1 MVRDR
6 FTRSTARSMNRA
18 TVRFLAAVVAG
29 LTMMALTAAPVAAD
43 TTVEVTTPVGSFFR
57 PGTETVLLVT
67 VAADQAVT
75 GTIQVLVEGEGLTVA
90 NVDIEVPGGSTK
102 TFAVPVTVSPWG
114 GPPSVRVETSD
125 GQTRRPVVG
134 LQQVGE
140 VEPVAVM
147 PSLIVPGLPERA
159 EMVVGQGQARLV
171 PFDPALL
178 DHGSATLNA
187 ASAVAAN
194 LADIAN
200 LSESQWAALFGW
212 VSSGGNL
219 YVDGSVADLVESDIG
234 TVLDRVGT
242 GFVPESSFDGEI
254 TGRAWL
260 GSGTVYATGD
270 TLSAGRFDGL
280 IQPRFSSNV
289 EQEVFVDPGEVL
301 TDLSVDAGFSTRPIG
316 PFVAV
321 LLAYI
326 ALVGPL
332 LWFFLSRSRRE
343 PLMWLAIPGLAALV
357 SVAIWGS
364 GQFFR
369 QGTTGSHVTVI
380 GSSGTATRTVSDY
393 MVSSSRGGFTGVELA
408 GGWAASSNGFSPW
421 DWRFQQ
427 AGFASPT
434 VQGTRVGADVP
445 PAGVVVLGAA
455 SEVFEPP
462 AWAVDLTV
470 DGSSVEGTVTN
481 LTDYALSNVAVFSG
495 NRLATIADVPAGG
508 SNEFRLD
515 DISAPP
521 LWENP
526 VQMQLS
532 RQGGRN
538 SAASPAALSR
548 WMATAGLESRT
559 GQITVVGWTAD
570 AEAPLVTLGGSAV
583 TRGRTGYV
591 ASYPIDQLAGDA
603 SVSPATVRSRII
615 DWRWSG
621 DIGGGMVAE
630 GRRLQMDGD
639 VQTISYS
646 LPPGASLDGLVLEVP
661 ADVSAVDLWTG
672 DAWIDSQVG
681 FADPGAVL
689 VAIPESAV
697 DGGTV
702 YIRALVNGP
711 FSAPA
716 IRTASADELS
726 GAIAPAASAGGEDG
740 VDVGEPDPGE
750 DDDEGG
756 A

>member
-1 MVRDR
+1 MMRDASI
-6 FTRSTARSMNRA
+6 RSAG
-18 TVRFLAAVVAG
+18 RFLAIVVWV
-29 LTMMALTAAPVAAD
+29 LTAFTVLMTTAAAAD
-43 TTVEVTTPVGSFFR
+43 TAVEVATPVGSFFR

-75 GTIQVLVEGEGLTVA
+75 GSIQVLVEGEGITVA
-90 NVDIEVPGGSTK
+90 TVDIEVPGGSAK
-102 TFAVPVTVSPWG
+102 TFPVPVTVSAWS

-134 LQQVGE
+134 LQQVGD

-147 PSLIVPGLPERA
+147 PSLMVPGLPERA

-178 DHGSATLNA
+178 DHGTATLNA
-187 ASAVAAN
+187 ASAV
-194 LADIAN
+194 IATIVDVVN
-200 LSESQWAALFGW
+200 LSEPQRAALFGW

-219 YVDGSVADLVESDIG
+219 YVDGSVAELESGVIGETLAATGVAFEPEPGSSAGVE
-234 TVLDRVGT
+234 
-242 GFVPESSFDGEI
+242 
-254 TGRAWL
+254 GRAWL

-301 TDLSVDAGFSTRPIG
+301 TDLSIDAGFTTRPIG

-321 LLAYI
+321 LLVYI
-326 ALVGPL
+326 ALVGPV

-380 GSSGTATRTVSDY
+380 GGSGTATRTISDY

-408 GGWAASSNGFSPW
+408 DGWSASSNGFSPW

-445 PAGVVVLGAA
+445 PAGVVVLGTA
-455 SEVFEPP
+455 SERSRGQPWDVE
-462 AWAVDLTV
+462 LSV

-481 LTDYALSNVAVFSG
+481 LTDHPLSNVSVFSG
-495 NRLATIADVPAGG
+495 NRLATIDDVPAGG
-508 SNEFRLD
+508 STDFRLD

-521 LWENP
+521 MWENP

-532 RQGGRN
+532 RQGGRD
-538 SAASPAALSR
+538 SAASPAALNR

-559 GQITVVGWTAD
+559 GQITVIGWTRD
-570 AEAPLVTLGGSAV
+570 AEAPLSTLGGSAV
-583 TRGRTGYV
+583 TRGRTGFV
-591 ASYPIDQLAGDA
+591 SSYPISQLATGD
-603 SVSPATVRSRII
+603 SIGPATVRSRII

-621 DIGGGMVAE
+621 DIGGGMMAE
-630 GRRLQMDGD
+630 QRRRQMDGD

-646 LPPGASLDGLVLEVP
+646 LPPGADLESLALEVP
-661 ADVSAVDLWTG
+661 GDVSAVDLWNGETWV
-672 DAWIDSQVG
+672 DAQVG
-681 FADPGAVL
+681 SAAPGVVL
-689 VAIPESAV
+689 VSVPASAV
-697 DGGTV
+697 DGGSV
-702 YIRALVNGP
+702 YIRALVDGP
-711 FSAPA
+711 FSTPS
-716 IRTASADELS
+716 IRTASADELAE
-726 GAIAPAASAGGEDG
+726 AIVLPAAADG
-740 VDVGEPDPGE
+740 S
-750 DDDEGG
+750 DEGG
-756 A
+756 T

>member
-1 MVRDR
+1 MVRDTIIRLARR
-6 FTRSTARSMNRA
+6 FGA
-18 TVRFLAAVVAG
+18 VVVPLLAASTVVM
-29 LTMMALTAAPVAAD
+29 TTAAAAD
-43 TTVEVTTPVGSFFR
+43 TTVEVATPVGSFFR

-75 GTIQVLVEGEGLTVA
+75 GSIQVLVEGEGITVA
-90 NVDIEVPGGSTK
+90 TVDIEVPGGSAK
-102 TFAVPVTVSPWG
+102 TFPVPVTVSPWG

-134 LQQVGE
+134 LQQVGD
-140 VEPVAVM
+140 VEPVAVL

-187 ASAVAAN
+187 ASAVVGTV
-194 LADIAN
+194 ADVVN
-200 LSESQWAALFGW
+200 LSEAQRAALFGW
-212 VSSGGNL
+212 ISSGGNL
-219 YVDGSVADLVESDIG
+219 YVDGSVAELEPSVVGETLAEAGAAFAAERGSSAGVE
-234 TVLDRVGT
+234 
-242 GFVPESSFDGEI
+242 
-254 TGRAWL
+254 GRAWL

-270 TLSAGRFDGL
+270 TLRGGRFDGL
-280 IQPRFSSNV
+280 IQPRFSANA

-301 TDLSVDAGFSTRPIG
+301 TDLSNEAGFTTRPIG

-326 ALVGPL
+326 ALVGPV
-332 LWFFLSRSRRE
+332 LWFFLARSRRE

-369 QGTTGSHVTVI
+369 QGTTGSHVTVV
-380 GSSGTATRTVSDY
+380 GGSGTATRSISDY

-408 GGWAASSNGFSPW
+408 EGWSASSNGFSPW

-434 VQGTRVGADVP
+434 VQGARVGADVP
-445 PAGVVVLGAA
+445 PAGVVVLGTA
-455 SEVFEPP
+455 SERSRNQPWDVE
-462 AWAVDLTV
+462 LTV
-470 DGSSVEGTVTN
+470 DGSSVAGTVTN
-481 LTDYALSNVAVFSG
+481 LTDYPLSNVSVFSG
-495 NRLATIADVPAGG
+495 NRLATVDDVPAGG
-508 SNEFRLD
+508 STAFRLD

-521 LWENP
+521 MWENP

-532 RQGGRN
+532 RQGGRD
-538 SAASPAALSR
+538 SAASPAALNR
-548 WMATAGLESRT
+548 WMAVAGLESRT
-559 GQITVVGWTAD
+559 GQITVIGWTKDAD
-570 AEAPLVTLGGSAV
+570 APLSTLGGSAV
-583 TRGRTGYV
+583 TRGRTGFV
-591 ASYPIDQLAGDA
+591 SSYPISQLARDESIG
-603 SVSPATVRSRII
+603 PATVRSRII

-630 GRRLQMDGD
+630 QRRRQMDGD

-646 LPPGASLDGLVLEVP
+646 LPPGADVESLALEVP
-661 ADVSAVDLWTG
+661 ADVSAVDLWNGETWV
-672 DAWIDSQVG
+672 DALVG
-681 FADPGAVL
+681 SAGPGVVL
-689 VAIPESAV
+689 VDVPAEAV
-697 DGGTV
+697 DGGSV
-702 YIRALVNGP
+702 YIRALADGQISTP
-711 FSAPA
+711 S
-716 IRTASADELS
+716 IRNATADELAE
-726 GAIAPAASAGGEDG
+726 AIVPLIATD
-740 VDVGEPDPGE
+740 